1 MKKEILDYRALSIL
15 VNDSGIPAT
24 LDTETR
30 SVEIIA
36 ATENPVLVYDR
47 ERHEMIEEVL
57 LMSGVQMAES
67 RQVPLLDS
75 HQRCDTSSVI
85 GSIRDLKVSG
95 SRMIGRA
102 YFSSVPE
109 AESPYT
115 KVREGHLTDFSI
127 GYQVSE
133 AERIPGGESTKINGK
148 IYQGPLKV
156 ATKWTAKEVST
167 VPIGADRDAKSRG
180 IPREEGGKRIMKIDE
195 KLRAIL
201 VARGLPEDAT
211 DEEVLAFMEK
221 LTLPDEEKE
230 SRETKTVIET
240 KTDEDLIREA
250 IAAERGRVQEI
261 KAMCQRFQCDLADN
275 LIAKGTSLEETRK
288 AVMDHVAKTM
298 ETAGGAGYRP
308 SVEILQTER
317 DKFRAAAQGALI
329 IRAGLPGS
337 SAVETSI
344 PGARE
349 LAGYSLRELAREALV
364 RANQR
369 PAGNVLEMVGRALT
383 VSDFPYILA
392 NVANKALFAG
402 WETNEETWQ
411 AWCATGQ
418 VSDFKTNYSPRV
430 SESSDLEEVPESA
443 EYRYGKRTEA
453 QESYSIATYG
463 KLFAISRQTIIN
475 DDLGALTNTPL
486 THGEAAARKVGDIV
500 YAVLT
505 ANAAMGDGVALFHAG
520 HSNLAGAGAAP
531 GVATIAAGI
540 LAMGTQKDLQALRR
554 LNIRP
559 QFFIAPKALEG
570 PSEIFF
576 RSGAFADTNTIAT
589 DSSLAATRVNP
600 YAGAYFSRAYDP
612 RLDDVSVTAWYL
624 AARKGRTVVL
634 YFLNGVQTP
643 YMETK
648 QGWSVDGVEYKV
660 RIDAGAK
667 AMDWRGLYKDDGA

>member
-1 MKKEILDYRALSIL
+1 
-15 VNDSGIPAT
+15 AT
-24 LDTETR
+24 
-30 SVEIIA
+30 I
-36 ATENPVLVYDR
+36 
-47 ERHEMIEEVL
+47 
-57 LMSGVQMAES
+57 
-67 RQVPLLDS
+67 
-75 HQRCDTSSVI
+75 
-85 GSIRDLKVSG
+85 K
-95 SRMIGRA
+95 
-102 YFSSVPE
+102 
-109 AESPYT
+109 
-115 KVREGHLTDFSI
+115 
-127 GYQVSE
+127 
-133 AERIPGGESTKINGK
+133 GK
-148 IYQGPLKV
+148 TYQGPLKV
-156 ATKWTAKEVST
+156 AQKWTLKEISA
-167 VPIGADRDAKSRG
+167 VPIGADQDAKSRG
-180 IPREEGGKRIMKIDE
+180 IPKKEGGKGIMKINE

-221 LTLPDEEKE
+221 LTLPDERKE

-240 KTDEDLIREA
+240 KTDEDHIREA

-261 KAMCQRFQCDLADN
+261 KAMCQRFQCDLADD
-275 LIAKGTSLEETRK
+275 LIADGTSLEEARK
-288 AVMDHVAKTM
+288 AVMDRVAKTM

-308 SVEILQTER
+308 PAEMLRDER
-317 DKFRAAAQGALI
+317 DKFRAAAQEALI
-329 IRAGLPGS
+329 IRTGLPGLS
-337 SAVETSI
+337 VETPI

-369 PAGNVLEMVGRALT
+369 PDGNVLEMVGRALT

-475 DDLGALTNTPL
+475 DDLGALTNIPQS
-486 THGEAAARKVGDIV
+486 HGEAAARKIGDIV

-505 ANAAMGDGVALFHAG
+505 ANAAMGDNIALFDAS
-520 HSNLAGAGAAP
+520 HSNLAASGAVP
-531 GVATIAAGI
+531 GITTIAAGI

-559 QFFIAPKALEG
+559 QFYIAPKALEG
-570 PSEIFF
+570 SSEVLF
-576 RSGAFADTNTIAT
+576 RSTAFVDTNTIAT

-600 YAGAYFSRAYDP
+600 YAGDYFTRVYDP
-612 RLDDVSVTAWYL
+612 RLDDVSATAWYL

-634 YFLNGVQTP
+634 YFLNGIQTP

-660 RIDAGAK
+660 RID
-667 AMDWRGLYKDDGA
+667 